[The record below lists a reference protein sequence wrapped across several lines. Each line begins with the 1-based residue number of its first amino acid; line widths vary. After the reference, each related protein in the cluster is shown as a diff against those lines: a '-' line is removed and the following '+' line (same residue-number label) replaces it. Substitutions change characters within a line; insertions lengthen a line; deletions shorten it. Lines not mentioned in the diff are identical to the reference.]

1 MSATVSVNFAA
12 LALVFFSGLGVS
24 AISFS
29 GAVEFQPPHFFRITS
44 VDLMTTSTALPF
56 LSFIYSVLRRVIL
69 KA

>member
-1 MSATVSVNFAA
+1 VDFAA
-12 LALVFFSGLGVS
+12 LALVSFSGLGVS

-29 GAVEFQPPHFFRITS
+29 GAVELQPPHFFRITS